1 MAKRW
6 LELPLFAVPL
16 SWIFWASCV
25 LIVIAWAPIMAA
37 YRLFTFRSDPARRRS
52 GRLHLDQASLAVRV
66 NPFWDFRVAGDAGLD
81 ASRACVFVSN
91 HRSNADPFLLS
102 LLPWDMK
109 FVSKTSIF
117 RIPLL
122 GWEMRTAGHIPITRG
137 DANSRSA
144 ALAAMRETLLAGAS
158 ILLFPEGT
166 RSEDG
171 SLGPFREGGFR
182 LAIELGVPI
191 VPLAVRGTERALPK
205 HSLTLRPT
213 SASVT
218 VLPPIATAGLTAADA
233 PALAERA
240 RAAIAG
246 TLGGAFDARG
256 GEG

>member
-1 MAKRW
+1 MAKRHW
-6 LELPLFAVPL
+6 LEVPLFAVPL

-25 LIVIAWAPIMAA
+25 VIVIAWTPLMAA
-37 YRLFTFRSDPARRRS
+37 YRLATFRSDPVRRRI
-52 GRLHLDQASLAVRV
+52 GRLHLDSAKTAVRL
-66 NPFWDFRVAGDAGLD
+66 NPFWDFRAVDEVHPDAARPCL
-81 ASRACVFVSN
+81 FVSN

-109 FVSKTSIF
+109 FLSKESIF

-122 GWEMRTAGHIPITRG
+122 GWEMRVAGHIPISRG
-137 DANSRSA
+137 DRGSA
-144 ALAAMRETLLAGAS
+144 RGAIAEMRNRLLAKTS
-158 ILLFPEGT
+158 VVIFPEGT

-171 SLGPFREGGFR
+171 SLAPFREGGFR

-205 HSLTLRPT
+205 HSLTLHPT

-218 VLPPIATAGLTAADA
+218 VLPPIETAGLLPDDA

-240 RAAIAG
+240 RSAIAAE
-246 TLGGAFDARG
+246 LSRSSDV
-256 GEG
+256 